1 MSRMGLTYIGVVS
14 FFRRAIAGIVLAVL
28 LAPAAEATQYGA
40 IGTITIVQSFW
51 AGYLPNETGEA
62 GAAVF
67 QVSSGVG
74 NGCNWLYVGAT
85 DKNTLAAL
93 LTAKATGANVTI
105 YYDNTLTSPW
115 GDTTICAAQVIQ
127 QN

>member
-1 MSRMGLTYIGVVS
+1 MSRMGLAYIGVVS
-14 FFRRAIAGIVLAVL
+14 LFRRAIAGIVLALL

-40 IGTITIVQSFW
+40 TGTITIVQSFSTT
-51 AGYLPNETGEA
+51 GTNPNQA

-74 NGCNWLYVGAT
+74 NGCDWLYVNAS

-93 LTAKATGANVTI
+93 LTAKATGVSVTV
-105 YYDNTLTSPW
+105 YYDNSLTPPW
-115 GDTTICAAQVIQ
+115 GGTNVCGAQVIQ

>member
-14 FFRRAIAGIVLAVL
+14 FFRRALAGIVLAVL

-40 IGTITIVQSFW
+40 IGTITIVQSFS
-51 AGYLPNETGEA
+51 AVYLPGEA
-62 GAAVF
+62 DAAVF

-93 LTAKATGANVTI
+93 LTAKATGANVTV